1 MRAKVILVGD
11 SRVGKTALL
20 HRMHLGLFTERT
32 EANVGID
39 WATIHREVEGE
50 DVQLAIWDTA
60 GAERFRSLTT
70 QYVRDA
76 SVVLVVFSLS
86 DRLSFQSVGFW
97 RKTVAKMSMGAQT
110 AFLVGT
116 KSDLVETRSVSQ
128 ADAIRLAELL
138 DFSKYLEV
146 SSRTGEGVEE
156 LLHSITLKAIEH
168 AKAHVETLT
177 VSLGASAASQ
187 ELSQGPSS
195 VSVMRWRC
203 C

>member
-20 HRMHLGLFTERT
+20 HRMHHGLFTEKT

-39 WATIHREVEGE
+39 WATICREVDGQ
-50 DVQLAIWDTA
+50 DIQLAIWDTA

-86 DRLSFQSVGFW
+86 DRVSFQSVGFW
-97 RKTVAKMSMGAQT
+97 RKTVAKMSTGAQT

-116 KSDLVETRSVSQ
+116 KADLTETRVISQ
-128 ADAIRLAELL
+128 ADAIRLSELL
-138 DFSKYLEV
+138 DFSRYVEI
-146 SSRTGEGVEE
+146 SSRTGEGVEDLIQMVALE
-156 LLHSITLKAIEH
+156 AIEH
-168 AKAHVETLT
+168 SRARVETLT
-177 VSLGASAASQ
+177 VSLSASAASQ
-187 ELSQGPSS
+187 RPTQRSS
-195 VSVMRWRC
+195 SGMGWRC